1 MKRLLISIVLVGAV
15 TVLAGCCSNG
25 TCGAYTNSY
34 YTVPVSTCSTCGVRP
49 VRPVC
54 GTCAVSNTC
63 STCGYGFGYN
73 DWY

>member
-1 MKRLLISIVLVGAV
+1 MKRLLMSVVLVGAV
-15 TVLAGCCSNG
+15 TVLAGCCYNG
-25 TCGAYTNSY
+25 ACGTYRNTY

-49 VRPVC
+49 VC
-54 GTCAVSNTC
+54 ATCAVSNTC